1 MVVKIKKRIQGF
13 EQWQLV
19 LVVVLLNCLN
29 SYIFEVV
36 ATLFSRFSDEGFNE
50 NYSNKEK
57 LILFVIVGP
66 ILETLLF
73 QYTIIEFCKRKK
85 MALEYCCLLS
95 AFIFSSMHL
104 YNVFYFLYA
113 FVAGTLLAF
122 LYLSGK
128 SKKNAI
134 LITAAAHII
143 FNGIV
148 FISKVYFP

>member
-36 ATLFSRFSDEGFNE
+36 ATLFSRSSDEGFIE

-73 QYTIIEFCKRKK
+73 QYAVIEFCKRKK
-85 MALEYCCLLS
+85 MALQYCCLLS
-95 AFIFSSMHL
+95 AFIFASMHL

-113 FVAGTLLAF
+113 FVTGLLFAY
-122 LYLSGK
+122 LYLAGK
-128 SKKNAI
+128 NEKNAI
-134 LITAAAHII
+134 LLTLVTHII
-143 FNGIV
+143 YNGIA
-148 FISKVYFP
+148 FIGKTYFS